1 MSREFG
7 SYMSGYFHSQI
18 GYAVGDLAEGSHE
31 LTRLWGKWFEEF
43 YPVAYAIASCE
54 ACDSG
59 AYDPIMTTIQKL
71 SALKQA
77 MAAIKEYLR
86 PFEDVIEVAIR
97 EKIEKDS
104 KCE

>member
-18 GYAVGDLAEGSHE
+18 GGAASDLAEGSHE

-43 YPVAYAIASCE
+43 YDIAYAIASCE
-54 ACDSG
+54 ANDSG

-71 SALKQA
+71 SALEQA
-77 MAAIKEYLR
+77 MAAIKEYLI
-86 PFEDVIEVAIR
+86 PFEDVMEMAIR
-97 EKIEKDS
+97 EKIEEDS

>member
-1 MSREFG
+1 
-7 SYMSGYFHSQI
+7 
-18 GYAVGDLAEGSHE
+18 
-31 LTRLWGKWFEEF
+31 
-43 YPVAYAIASCE
+43 
-54 ACDSG
+54 
-59 AYDPIMTTIQKL
+59 MTTIQKL

-97 EKIEKDS
+97 EKIEEDS